1 MYRCIENVPHE
12 YISIIKNAR
21 KKPFPYQV
29 RFDGL
34 LPHTFFLNYE
44 GSQDIRSIRP
54 GNKPSDPTVMDIRQ
68 LKYTP
73 DGTIFYK
80 LTHDVNDEFQELP
93 AMRRLG
99 KPTYPEY
106 KQLYP
111 APRPI
116 TYRKW
121 QHLQELKCTIPSFFH
136 SYYDDLPH
144 IGGEQT
150 PGEQTPAV
158 AADDADAANDD
169 VVTTVTRVKSGG
181 KGKKGGGG
189 RGKVKGEN
197 VYGGRAGVKG
207 KKGDGGSCGEKSGA
221 KGKKGGRG
229 GVKRKVKEDKE
240 DVVEDVVAAKA
251 KKCKRK

>member
-1 MYRCIENVPHE
+1 MRRIAEKHNITIIFKYLVVGHTFIECDSVHRCIEDNIKSRDVNVPHD

-21 KKPFPYQV
+21 EKPFPYQM

-34 LPHTFFLNYE
+34 LPQTFFLNYE

-93 AMRRLG
+93 AMRRLE

-111 APRPI
+111 TPRPI
-116 TYRKW
+116 TYNIFR
-121 QHLQELKCTIPSFFH
+121 S
-136 SYYDDLPH
+136 
-144 IGGEQT
+144 
-150 PGEQTPAV
+150 
-158 AADDADAANDD
+158 
-169 VVTTVTRVKSGG
+169 
-181 KGKKGGGG
+181 
-189 RGKVKGEN
+189 
-197 VYGGRAGVKG
+197 
-207 KKGDGGSCGEKSGA
+207 
-221 KGKKGGRG
+221 
-229 GVKRKVKEDKE
+229 
-240 DVVEDVVAAKA
+240 
-251 KKCKRK
+251 